1 MSRDG
6 KDALFAVILA
16 GGSGARFWPRS
27 RGHRPKQLLD
37 IVGPES
43 MIRQTIARVL
53 PLVDPARI
61 FVVTNEAHRGET
73 GRHLREVPPSNILTE
88 PVGRNTAPAV
98 GYAAVTVSRIRS
110 DAVMLVLPAD
120 HLVADEEKFRTAL
133 LKAARYAAKSGDL
146 VTLGVRPTG
155 PETGYGYIRAGRS
168 IGGGLRAVSAF
179 VEKPDRGRAAR
190 YVASGRYFWNS
201 GMFAWRADAVL
212 REIRT
217 HLPALAGGLDE
228 IASKPKRSRRAAVRR
243 VYPTLPAVSI
253 DVGVLEKSDRV
264 ACLPVSFRWDDVGSW
279 TALDRI
285 LARGES
291 GNVAHGT
298 HVSIDTKDT
307 LVYSPRKLVAT
318 VGVRDLIVVET
329 EDALLVCH
337 KSRAQDVRQVV
348 EQLKARRMTE
358 YL

>member
-1 MSRDG
+1 MTNDR
-6 KDALFAVILA
+6 LFAVILA
-16 GGSGARFWPRS
+16 GGSGTRFWPRS

-37 IVGPES
+37 IVGSES
-43 MIRQTIARVL
+43 MIRQTMGRVA
-53 PLVDPARI
+53 PLVEPSRI
-61 FVVTNEAHRGET
+61 YVVTNEAHRGET
-73 GRHLREVPPSNILTE
+73 RRHLREIPPSNILTE

-98 GYAAVTVSRIRS
+98 GYAAAIVSQVRP

-120 HLVADEEKFRTAL
+120 HLVADERKFRTAL
-133 LKAARYAAKSGDL
+133 LKAARYAARSGDL
-146 VTLGVRPTG
+146 VTLGVRPTR
-155 PETGYGYIRAGRS
+155 PETGYGYIRAGRA
-168 IGGGLRAVSAF
+168 IGGGFRTVSAF

-217 HLPALAGGLDE
+217 HLPVLADGLDE
-228 IASKPKRSRRAAVRR
+228 IASKRGGRRQAALRS
-243 VYPTLPAVSI
+243 VYPGLPSVSI
-253 DVGVLEKSDRV
+253 DVGVLEKSERV
-264 ACLPVSFRWDDVGSW
+264 ACLPVSFKWDDVGSW

-285 LARGES
+285 LARGEG

-337 KSRAQDVRQVV
+337 KSRAQDVRRVV
-348 EQLKARRMTE
+348 DQLKARRMTE